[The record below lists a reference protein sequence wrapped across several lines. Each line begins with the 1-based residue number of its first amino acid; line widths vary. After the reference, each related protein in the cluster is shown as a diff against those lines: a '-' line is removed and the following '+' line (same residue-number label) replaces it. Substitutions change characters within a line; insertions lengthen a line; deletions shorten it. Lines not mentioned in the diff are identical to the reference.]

1 MTTNNDNSNAIIN
14 IMQSET
20 FQITSR
26 SLAQQLH
33 IKLPDAQ
40 QALLEEIYLH
50 RHNLA
55 EATEQLTG
63 RQKASINY
71 AKKDILRDKHKSETA
86 YMKLFTGDTDNEGHS
101 LIENKAG
108 HPVPVSAYS
117 EDEIQRVMTVAP
129 LVYRDTTAKYIQEL
143 LAVGAEQFKINH
155 QWTTSYFN
163 KQVKQWIKTSTAG
176 QARARLNKL
185 LKSDTQL
192 KQEHNQEL
200 AKSFIKMIEDD
211 APKSWINNWLQQ
223 AMDNPYF
230 DEAFDACHY
239 QGKVVKQWDT
249 PETRQDCYKFMNTIY
264 KLAGIE

>member
-1 MTTNNDNSNAIIN
+1 MTTNDNSNAIIN

-20 FQITSR
+20 FKVTSR

-71 AKKDILRDKHKSETA
+71 AKKDVLRNQHKSETA
-86 YMKLFTGDTDNEGHS
+86 YMKLFTGDTDNQGNS

-108 HPVPVSAYS
+108 NPIPVSAYS
-117 EDEIQRVMTVAP
+117 EDEIQRVMKVAP
-129 LVYRDTTAKYIQEL
+129 LVYRDTTASYIQEL
-143 LAVGAEQFKINH
+143 LTVGAEQFKSNH
-155 QWTTSYFN
+155 EWSTSYFN
-163 KQVKQWIKTSTAG
+163 KQLKQWIKTSTTG
-176 QARARLNKL
+176 QARAQLNKL

-192 KQEHNQEL
+192 KQEHNQQL
-200 AKSFIKMIEDD
+200 AKSFIKMVEDD
-211 APKSWINNWLQQ
+211 TPKQWITKALQDM
-223 AMDNPYF
+223 MDNPYF
-230 DEAFDACHY
+230 DEAFDATHY

-249 PETRQDCYKFMNTIY
+249 PETRQDCYKFMNAIY